1 MTVEALLD
9 SIRQLHQDVLG
20 QLLIGCYVHGSL
32 ALDCFQWN
40 RSDIDFLTLVHAQPS
55 PAQKEALIAGL
66 LRLEPSAPPRA
77 WKQAYYA
84 RMPACLFSIQR
95 RLSSIIPGCTVP
107 KPRGIWQDIA
117 KPCMVWTKIWP
128 LTSP

>member
-32 ALDCFQWN
+32 ALGCFQWN
-40 RSDIDFLTLVHAQPS
+40 RSDIDFLTIVHAQPS

-66 LRLEPSAPPRA
+66 LRLELSAPPKGLETSVLCQDALLCRGRFTPPRHESREIQVI
-77 WKQAYYA
+77 QAVMA
-84 RMPACLFSIQR
+84 
-95 RLSSIIPGCTVP
+95 
-107 KPRGIWQDIA
+107 
-117 KPCMVWTKIWP
+117 
-128 LTSP
+128 

>member
-32 ALDCFQWN
+32 ALGCFQWN

-55 PAQKEALIAGL
+55 PA
-66 LRLEPSAPPRA
+66 
-77 WKQAYYA
+77 
-84 RMPACLFSIQR
+84 
-95 RLSSIIPGCTVP
+95 
-107 KPRGIWQDIA
+107 
-117 KPCMVWTKIWP
+117 
-128 LTSP
+128 